1 MITTRQTR
9 FAVLLIFA
17 LTLAPLGA
25 LAAPGQQ
32 QPEPEQQPLETRVFE
47 VQHAG
52 ELDLRPILNMF
63 GVRWSFDSRLKTLI
77 VRAPGEIMPAI
88 EQVVRRFDVAA
99 PATPSVELTTF
110 ILVATND
117 GPQQALPPQLDPV
130 VEQLRGV
137 LPYRV
142 FNALDSAIARGVD
155 REVISVQGV
164 MPQVPGAAPGNPD
177 YSLRAGLIVTA
188 ESGDRRMVRLDNFQ
202 FHTEIRLPDQ
212 VHDVSIGT
220 SIDIY
225 EGQHAVVGKASVGD
239 SALILIMSARIIN

>member
-188 ESGDRRMVRLDNFQ
+188 ESVTGEWSDSTTSSSTPRSGSRTRSTTYRSAPL
-202 FHTEIRLPDQ
+202 
-212 VHDVSIGT
+212 SISTKGNT
-220 SIDIY
+220 LWS
-225 EGQHAVVGKASVGD
+225 GKPAS
-239 SALILIMSARIIN
+239 ATAP